1 MSNGVVVYQN
11 SLYAQLSTT
20 IKQKLI
26 SIVLQYLFAVN
37 LPTAGP
43 SSNTFKIIVIVVG
56 IFVAVVIIGAIVIS
70 FLVLYMKN
78 AKKSPPDPIYEL
90 PDETGAEHFQMTRS
104 DAYGI
109 TRLEEPH
116 VMTTCSAYEL

>member
-1 MSNGVVVYQN
+1 MLSFPLQPNRN
-11 SLYAQLSTT
+11 SFKSF
-20 IKQKLI
+20 
-26 SIVLQYLFAVN
+26 LQYLFAVN

-56 IFVAVVIIGAIVIS
+56 IFVAVVIIAAILIS
-70 FLVLYMKN
+70 FLVLYMKC
-78 AKKSPPDPIYEL
+78 ARKSPPDPIYEL
-90 PDETGAEHFQMTRS
+90 PDEIGAECFQITRS

-109 TRLEEPH
+109 TRFKEPH

>member
-1 MSNGVVVYQN
+1 M
-11 SLYAQLSTT
+11 
-20 IKQKLI
+20 
-26 SIVLQYLFAVN
+26 N

-43 SSNTFKIIVIVVG
+43 SSNTFKISVIVMG
-56 IFVAVVIIGAIVIS
+56 IFVALVIIAAIVTS
-70 FLVLYMKN
+70 FLVLYMKS

-109 TRLEEPH
+109 TRFKEPH